1 MNISRTKIILALA
14 LASGGVAFAQTD
26 SGIPRPA
33 DYASFSRFVTDRN
46 IFDPN
51 RQPHSSS
58 TRPHTR
64 TTRTRASLSA
74 PAFTLVGTMGYQ
86 KGLFAFFSGNN
97 DDIKKVLPVAGKI
110 ADYNVT
116 QIVQGRVTLE
126 ATNKS
131 EKFELKIG
139 DVMRQENGK
148 WALAG
153 AAELP
158 AGTVA
163 SEPSATSSSG
173 NDNPAPAPS
182 SALGQSEVLKRL
194 MQLRAKENQ

>member
-1 MNISRTKIILALA
+1 MNISRTKIILALT
-14 LASGGVAFAQTD
+14 LTGVGGAFTQTD
-26 SGIPRPA
+26 NGVPRAA
-33 DYASFSRFVTDRN
+33 DYAAFSRFVTDRN
-46 IFDPN
+46 IFDPS
-51 RQPHSSS
+51 RQPHSPSS
-58 TRPHTR
+58 RPRTR

-163 SEPSATSSSG
+163 SEPTTTSSPG

-182 SALGQSEVLKRL
+182 PALGQSEVLKRL